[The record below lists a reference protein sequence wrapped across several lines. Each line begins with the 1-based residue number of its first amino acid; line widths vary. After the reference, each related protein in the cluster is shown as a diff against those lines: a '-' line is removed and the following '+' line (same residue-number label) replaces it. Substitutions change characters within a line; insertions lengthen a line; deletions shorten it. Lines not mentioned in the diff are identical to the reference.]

1 MGASVPCGLQP
12 WGPGQVP
19 KALAARGPVLSREKN
34 LALGQGQRS
43 PGGTPGPQCL
53 VARLLCVG
61 GCWRTRALVSPSLPT
76 ERPKRK
82 KKEPSSAHIA
92 WRKNFH
98 TAPSRALL
106 SPSGSPFREVPFRG
120 TVVNGIPA
128 ALSVGIMRAPAPP
141 PQVTRRTRICAAPAG
156 GALPSTLRYFLGG
169 GTHSLAHA
177 PLAYR
182 LAPATHLPFQEQ
194 SWQERRGRRALMRLS
209 VGRGLEMVSRV
220 VCACCSVPGRAP
232 QASAYH

>member
-76 ERPKRK
+76 ERPKRE

-106 SPSGSPFREVPFRG
+106 SPAGSPFREVPFRG

-141 PQVTRRTRICAAPAG
+141 PQVTRPTRICAAPAG

-169 GTHSLAHA
+169 GTQLRTCTSGLSPCAGDTPALSGAVMAGTAGQEGPHA
-177 PLAYR
+177 PVRWARAGNGVTSGLCA
-182 LAPATHLPFQEQ
+182 LFCAP
-194 SWQERRGRRALMRLS
+194 
-209 VGRGLEMVSRV
+209 RV
-220 VCACCSVPGRAP
+220 
-232 QASAYH
+232 SAYH